1 MRDWNPVEMQK
12 LFRERAK
19 QEGSSLRG
27 YLTKFVEDL
36 SQPVHY
42 TTMVRYLEEGSNG
55 PKRSAEKISIYEK
68 MEKEFGIP
76 MLSDSANIEEDR
88 EIYIEDR
95 QKKVPEFCQKKLEEA
110 FANILQYIVDAY
122 NGRYTLLFESDYS
135 ELLFFFVIYKPCAPN
150 YLCCEIQEFFKNKMC
165 SIKQEAIDSG
175 MIIFEDIGFWYQ
187 DELQEGEIADVDD
200 CELAEDY
207 IDNNQEEHKD
217 RVRKFLYDIAEF
229 WEKNV
234 ERLYPNGEGQARRV
248 IMQFEEY
255 CQGVENT
262 RGNK

>member
-1 MRDWNPVEMQK
+1 MRDWNPVEMK
-12 LFRERAK
+12 HLFQERAK
-19 QEGSSLRG
+19 QEGCSLRG
-27 YLTKFVEDL
+27 YLTKFTQDL

-42 TTMVRYLEEGSNG
+42 TTMVRYLMEGSNG

-68 MEKEFGIP
+68 IEKEFGIS
-76 MLSDSANIEEDR
+76 MFSDFSNCEEDR

-95 QKKVPEFCQKKLEEA
+95 QKKVPEFCQKKLKEA

-150 YLCCEIQEFFKNKMC
+150 YLCCEIQEFFKKKFHD
-165 SIKQEAIDSG
+165 IKQEAIDSG
-175 MIIFEDIGFWYQ
+175 MIIFEDVGFGYQ
-187 DELQEGEIADVDD
+187 EELQEGENVDVDD

-207 IDNNQEEHKD
+207 VDNNQEEHRE
-217 RVRKFLYDIAEF
+217 RVRKFLYDVAEF

-234 ERLYPNGEGQARRV
+234 ERLYTDGEGQARRV
-248 IMQFEEY
+248 ITQFEEY

-262 RGNK
+262 FGNK